1 MHFSKTQLNKTQS
14 KQTEEEVKEII
25 VFSYLPPPSSQV
37 LNSTTTAT
45 KVLVSIAN

>member
-25 VFSYLPPPSSQV
+25 VFSSLSHPPLAKYLTQQQQQQQ
-37 LNSTTTAT
+37 L
-45 KVLVSIAN
+45 KFLFL